1 MGGWNSRRLGALE
14 AENPLNPRLVVLSAP
29 ADGVDEALD
38 RYYAETPE
46 ERWAELVVVVARLT
60 SSTTGHAG

>member
-14 AENPLNPRLVVLSAP
+14 AENPTNPRLVVLSAP
-29 ADGVDEALD
+29 VDGVDEVVD

-46 ERWAELVVVVARLT
+46 ERRAELVVVVLR
-60 SSTTGHAG
+60 